1 MKSRIEFVMLAAM
14 TILAAGAQERMN
26 VVLKAGN
33 VQNFNIQDVEQVVFD
48 EKGSVSLQTGNAEG
62 ITATSATISARLV
75 AEDSNLGESTFGF
88 CYETSSDFQQMIQAS
103 ETN

>member
-48 EKGSVSLQTGNAEG
+48 EKGSVSL
-62 ITATSATISARLV
+62 
-75 AEDSNLGESTFGF
+75 
-88 CYETSSDFQQMIQAS
+88 
-103 ETN
+103 